1 MHPAPVRRLAAG
13 ATATAILA
21 AALLIPAA
29 VAAADDLA
37 DAAPPAAEVPAALPT
52 SDATPEM
59 TASSPSSAPDD
70 APHAAADATVVAPTE
85 GSEEP
90 EPDTAG
96 VGSPDPAES
105 VSAAPQA
112 VAQAVAP
119 APPVASLAGEAFI
132 AAGDTWV
139 GTLAVDDAR
148 YVRIAALGSRFEI
161 TMTDSAG
168 RSTRETAVDGYV
180 DLGLNTD
187 ISNGDITV
195 AIHNMASVP
204 QDIPYVF
211 GWDTR
216 DILAV
221 AVMSTG
227 QPELGVSVYPQRG
240 GTDLEASAVA
250 RVIAADGTEHVQGM
264 TGSAGYYHADFTAL
278 PPGRYLVETD
288 ALVLGVHRYAVRTA
302 TVAAAETTA
311 PTVVVAT
318 AQQPAP
324 GGWYAGPVDVTL
336 TATDA
341 GAGVHYLYWGVDT
354 SQLGSVGRATTSFQV
369 SGEGT
374 HQVRYQADD
383 WQGNMSALAT
393 RQINIDATNP
403 NVTLSG
409 VANGDE
415 FDQHEV
421 AAIEYACDDALSGI
435 QSCVGDIGSGDF
447 LDTSTPG
454 THTFR
459 VAALDRAG
467 NEAVIERSYTV
478 LAPDTTDPLIEVDVP
493 AVPASGWYLDEV
505 TVRLTASDEGGIRRI
520 HYEYGTTQGTVSR
533 DIEATT
539 AEITFDRSQLYTL
552 SYWAEDTA
560 GNRSEARDLELRV
573 DSTAPWVNLVS
584 PDENELSIL
593 PNGHVAQ
600 NERIVID
607 FTCDDDASGVASCE
621 GSTPDG
627 ELLPTG
633 TPGLQELRIVV
644 TDVAGHRTER
654 IVSYTVDA
662 APAQGGN
669 GAVTGSGAPRLASTG
684 ADGAAG
690 ALALAVMLLG
700 AGAAIAARRRVRTR

>member
-1 MHPAPVRRLAAG
+1 MHPAPARRLAAG

-21 AALLIPAA
+21 AAFLIPAA
-29 VAAADDLA
+29 VAAADDTAASPPTAAELQTEPTA
-37 DAAPPAAEVPAALPT
+37 SDLLPAVAPPAEQAADQPSSGDVNAETDEPDAAIPTGDGGAGEPLGAESPASIDPAA
-52 SDATPEM
+52 EQ
-59 TASSPSSAPDD
+59 
-70 APHAAADATVVAPTE
+70 
-85 GSEEP
+85 
-90 EPDTAG
+90 
-96 VGSPDPAES
+96 PA
-105 VSAAPQA
+105 VQ
-112 VAQAVAP
+112 AP
-119 APPVASLAGEAFI
+119 AGATPVASLTGDAFI

-139 GTLAVDDAR
+139 GVIAVDDASALR
-148 YVRIAALGSRFEI
+148 LAALGSRFEV
-161 TMTDSAG
+161 TMTDAAG
-168 RSTRETAVDGYV
+168 KSSRATAAGGVV
-180 DLGLNTD
+180 DLWLNT
-187 ISNGDITV
+187 TV
-195 AIHNMASVP
+195 PDGEVTIAIHNTATVP
-204 QDIPYVF
+204 QEIPYVL
-211 GWDTR
+211 GWNTR
-216 DILAV
+216 DIFAY

-227 QPELGVSVYPQRG
+227 KPQLSVSVYPGRG
-240 GTDLEASAVA
+240 DTDLEASVVA
-250 RVIAADGTEHVQGM
+250 RVIDADGTVVTQGL
-264 TGSAGYYHADFTAL
+264 TGSAGFYRGDFDGL
-278 PPGRYLVETD
+278 VPGNYLVETD
-288 ALVLGVHRYAVRTA
+288 AVVLGVHRYAVRA
-302 TVAAAETTA
+302 VRVAAEETTPPSVA
-311 PTVVVAT
+311 VVT
-318 AQQPAP
+318 AQQPAA
-324 GGWYAGPVDVTL
+324 GGWYPGAVDVTIS
-336 TATDA
+336 ASDA
-341 GAGVHYLYWGVDT
+341 GAGVHFLYWGVDT
-354 SQLGSVGRATTSFQV
+354 TQLDYANSETKTLHIDA
-369 SGEGT
+369 EGV
-374 HQVRYQADD
+374 HQLRYQAED

-393 RQINIDATNP
+393 RQINIDRTNP
-403 NVTLSG
+403 IATLNG
-409 VANGDE
+409 LNDGDE
-415 FDQHEV
+415 FEQDERI
-421 AAIEYACDDALSGI
+421 AIEYACDDALSGI

-459 VAALDRAG
+459 VTALDRAD

-478 LAPDTTDPLIEVDVP
+478 LAPDTTDPVIEVDVP
-493 AVPASGWYLDEV
+493 TVPASGWYLDEV
-505 TVRLTASDEGGIRRI
+505 TVHLTASDEGGIRRI

-552 SYWAEDTA
+552 SYWAEDAA

-573 DSTAPWVNLVS
+573 DSTAPWVNLIS

-662 APAQGGN
+662 APAHGGN
-669 GAVTGSGAPRLASTG
+669 GAVAGSGAPRLASTG
-684 ADGAAG
+684 TDGAAG